1 MSEKDDIV
9 PSTARNVPIAKRE
22 ALRRLCEGPD
32 SKRGITPSRQLVQV
46 FEDDRDPTKHYVT
59 TPSGDETIIAYNI
72 VGGPQDIYFREEEL
86 PDRLFQ
92 SSPRDANAY
101 LLGLRPK
108 NIDTRDDGYSP
119 ILKQEVV
126 FLRINDEGLV
136 KRALEYVP
144 FDD

>member
-1 MSEKDDIV
+1 MAERDDV
-9 PSTARNVPIAKRE
+9 KPLSTCNVSPTIRDNLGSMAE
-22 ALRRLCEGPD
+22 TA
-32 SKRGITPSRQLVQV
+32 SSRGITPSRKLVQV

-59 TPSGDETIIAYNI
+59 TPSGDETIIDYNI
-72 VGGPQDIYFREEEL
+72 VGGPQDILFREEEL

-92 SSPRDANAY
+92 RSPRDANAY

-136 KRALEYVP
+136 KRGLEYV
-144 FDD
+144 

>member
-1 MSEKDDIV
+1 MAKKDDMV
-9 PSTARNVPIAKRE
+9 PPTIRE
-22 ALRRLCEGPD
+22 NLRSLAEKTP
-32 SKRGITPSRQLVQV
+32 SRGITPSRKLVQV
-46 FEDDRDPTKHYVT
+46 FEDDKDPAKHYVKT
-59 TPSGDETIIAYNI
+59 ESGDETITAYNI

-86 PDRLFQ
+86 PDRLSQ
-92 SSPRDANAY
+92 RSPLRANAY

-136 KRALEYVP
+136 KRALDCS
-144 FDD
+144 FSKD